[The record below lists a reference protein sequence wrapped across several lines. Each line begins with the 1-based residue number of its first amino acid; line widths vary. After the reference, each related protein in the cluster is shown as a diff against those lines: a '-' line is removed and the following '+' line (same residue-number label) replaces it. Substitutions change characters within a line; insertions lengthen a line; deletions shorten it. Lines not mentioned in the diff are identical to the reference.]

1 MNKRFKDFKILT
13 SEVAEYLESQLF
25 FSPPAVEEYQRIWRR
40 VRFFMDSKGYPHYSF
55 AVEKELF
62 QYHFNGRSKRE
73 LQPREARLY
82 NGIKMLSDFINHGKV
97 KLLVRPRVKQIV
109 FDGPIGEIIDSY
121 IEYKKTVSC
130 LHTISLSCHKRNL
143 LKLHEYCKKQE
154 INNIEEIDLTVL
166 LQFINQLDTKYKT
179 GVQNTLM
186 TLRGFTKY
194 LFEQKILKKDYA
206 KGIPK
211 FRCVNQEK
219 LPSTYTK
226 DEIERLIASAD
237 RFSAIGKRNYA
248 IILLAARLGL
258 RASDICRLKFENLHW
273 QTSTIKMQQ
282 YKTGKE
288 LVLPIL
294 ADVGNAL
301 IDYLKYSRPS
311 SEEPHIF
318 LTAKAP
324 YTSFFTSNV
333 VTHVVQR
340 AFIKSGINIKDRRF
354 GPHSLRHSL
363 GFRLLEE
370 STILPVISEVLGH
383 KNVEST
389 RYYLRIDLKSMKQ
402 CMVDVPPV
410 ADGFYD
416 QNGGVFYG

>member
-1 MNKRFKDFKILT
+1 MIERFKDFNVLT
-13 SEVAEYLESQLF
+13 GEVAEYLESQLF
-25 FSPPAVEEYQRIWRR
+25 FSPPAIEEYQRIWRR
-40 VRFFMDSKGYPHYSF
+40 IRFFMDSKGYQYYSSD
-55 AVEKELF
+55 VEKELF
-62 QYHFNGRSKRE
+62 QYHFKSRLKRE
-73 LQPREARLY
+73 LQSREIRLY
-82 NGIKMLSDFINHGKV
+82 NGIKMLMDFIEHGKV
-97 KLLVRPRVKQIV
+97 KLLVRPKLKPIV
-109 FDGPIGEIIDSY
+109 FDGPIGEIINSY
-121 IEYKKTVSC
+121 IEYKKTVMR
-130 LHTISLSCHKRNL
+130 LHVISLSCHKRNL
-143 LKLHEYCKKQE
+143 LKLHEYCKKYE
-154 INNIEEIDLTVL
+154 ITNIEEVDLAVL
-166 LQFINQLDTKYKT
+166 LQFINQLDTQYKT

-186 TLRGFTKY
+186 TIRGFTKY
-194 LFEQKILKKDYA
+194 LFEQKILEKDYA
-206 KGIPK
+206 RGIPK
-211 FRCVNQEK
+211 YKSVKQAK

-226 DEIERLIASAD
+226 EEIERLIASAD

-273 QTSTIKMQQ
+273 QSSTIKMHQ

-301 IDYLKYSRPS
+301 IDYLKYSRPV
-311 SEEPHIF
+311 SEEAFIF
-318 LTAKAP
+318 LSARTP

-340 AFIKSGINIKDRRF
+340 AFIKAGIDIKNRRF

-363 GFRLLEE
+363 GFRMLEE

-383 KNVEST
+383 KSTEST

-402 CMVDVPPV
+402 CMVDVPLI
-410 ADGFYD
+410 AAGFYD